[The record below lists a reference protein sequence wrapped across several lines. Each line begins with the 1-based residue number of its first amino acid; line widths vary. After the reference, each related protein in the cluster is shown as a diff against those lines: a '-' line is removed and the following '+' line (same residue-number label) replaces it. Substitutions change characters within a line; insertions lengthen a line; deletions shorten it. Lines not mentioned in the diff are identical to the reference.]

1 MPEYRIFFL
10 DPDSH
15 VTQPPQIVECA
26 DDQEA
31 IEKAK
36 QFIDGRDIE
45 LWQKNRCVVRYS
57 RTSGI

>member
-1 MPEYRIFFL
+1 MEYRVFFL
-10 DPDSH
+10 ESDAYI
-15 VTQPPQIVECA
+15 TQPPQIIECA

-45 LWQKNRCVVRYS
+45 LWEKSRCVVRFA
-57 RTSGI
+57 RTSGK